1 METSDIFSYYLFG
14 PSAAFTAIFYF
25 FPASFPFF
33 SPFKGEFTDWANLS
47 G

>member
-14 PSAAFTAIFYF
+14 SSAAFTAIFYF
-25 FPASFPFF
+25 FPVFLPFF
-33 SPFKGEFTDWANLS
+33 SPFKREFTNGANFS